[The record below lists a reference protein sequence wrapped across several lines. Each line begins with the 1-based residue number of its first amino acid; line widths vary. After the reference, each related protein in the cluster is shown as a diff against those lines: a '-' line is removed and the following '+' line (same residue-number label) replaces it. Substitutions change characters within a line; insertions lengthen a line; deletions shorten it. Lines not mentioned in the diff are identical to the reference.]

1 LSVASS
7 LSKRIAEA
15 IMTRFFAA
23 ILTTIAV
30 GILLVAYG
38 LISRPASAYDARS
51 FDPYAPYA
59 MTRVGAD
66 GSMLMPAGVSPS
78 GGYVAYVVPVN
89 AAGQP
94 VGAPGYSNVV
104 GFNPYAVPTAV
115 QATAPVT
122 AAPRPAPA
130 RRANSRDWRKTALVI
145 GGSSAAGAGIGGLI
159 GGKKG
164 ALIGAA
170 IGGGAS
176 TLYESTKKQ

>member
-1 LSVASS
+1 MNRYLAGV
-7 LSKRIAEA
+7 
-15 IMTRFFAA
+15 
-23 ILTTIAV
+23 LTTIAV

-38 LISRPASAYDARS
+38 LLSRPASAYDARTI
-51 FDPYAPYA
+51 DPYA
-59 MTRVGAD
+59 MTRVAAD
-66 GSMLMPAGVSPS
+66 GSILMPAGIHPS
-78 GGYVAYVVPVN
+78 GGYVAYVVPLN

-94 VGAPGYSNVV
+94 VQGMVAGPGYSNLVS
-104 GFNPYAVPTAV
+104 FNPYAVPTAV

-122 AAPRPAPA
+122 AASRPAPV
-130 RRANSRDWRKTALVI
+130 RRASSRDWRKTALVI

-176 TLYESTKKQ
+176 TLYESTK